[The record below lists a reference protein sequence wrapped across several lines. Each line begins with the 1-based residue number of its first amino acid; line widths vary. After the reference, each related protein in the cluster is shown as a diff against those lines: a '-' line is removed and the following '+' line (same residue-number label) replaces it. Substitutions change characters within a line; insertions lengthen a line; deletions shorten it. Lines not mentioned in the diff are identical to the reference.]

1 MHSWEGDRPPAL
13 WAPVRDLPVSAVP
26 PPPALSFLQ
35 WEVALTAGPRPGEE
49 GGASGPHRHDDHGRQ
64 PSLLWARSI
73 LQAPG
78 RGAPLGTRD
87 LGAGGP
93 RLVHSALD
101 RRRSPGAVSTL
112 TLWRTVPQCVLR
124 AQLRLSPTAAWT
136 GPEQDS
142 VQAWAEPPE
151 APAETEAAL
160 SRTAPCPPPRS
171 CRPTPSLSPGW
182 SFGVTFLCLES
193 QGCLS
198 PPQAL
203 GSRAP
208 GFCCWCRGPRAAAMS
223 RAMGGGAVS
232 RLGGSLAFGAPEEPA
247 WAPGPLRGELQGPCS
262 NWPPVPL
269 AP

>member
-1 MHSWEGDRPPAL
+1 M
-13 WAPVRDLPVSAVP
+13 
-26 PPPALSFLQ
+26 
-35 WEVALTAGPRPGEE
+35 GPRDHTGMVTMDAGLHFCGQGLFCRLLE
-49 GGASGPHRHDDHGRQ
+49 GGLP
-64 PSLLWARSI
+64 WAQETWE
-73 LQAPG
+73 L
-78 RGAPLGTRD
+78 GAPC
-87 LGAGGP
+87 
-93 RLVHSALD
+93 LVHSALD

-112 TLWRTVPQCVLR
+112 TLWQTVPQRVLR
-124 AQLRLSPTAAWT
+124 AQPRLCPTAAQT

-142 VQAWAEPPE
+142 AQARAEPPE
-151 APAETEAAL
+151 APAEAEAAL
-160 SRTAPCPPPRS
+160 SRAAPCPPPRS
-171 CRPTPSLSPGW
+171 CPPTPSLSPGW

-223 RAMGGGAVS
+223 RAVGGGALS

-247 WAPGPLRGELQGPCS
+247 WAPGPLRGELRAPCS